1 MRAELVRE
9 SLMTL
14 TKRSHSWPAPLVAGL
29 LFSLPL
35 VSRADTAP
43 LPSLPPAITAAID
56 AIAAQPD
63 QCPNVEA
70 IQSLVEDAKSWAES
84 NATTTPGSGGVPAL
98 AAYAAQR
105 LQANNDATA
114 GDGSA
119 PDSQCGCVAGLS
131 QALAPVDPAHAAD
144 VQQAFAQAFPE
155 CDKTDTDTAAAR
167 APVPPYEGLPQLK
180 NLPGFSILGDP
191 VPLCR
196 GDCSAVEPPP
206 AYDASRTAL

>member
-1 MRAELVRE
+1 
-9 SLMTL
+9 MTL

-35 VSRADTAP
+35 VSWADTAP
-43 LPSLPPAITAAID
+43 SPSLPPAITAAID
-56 AIAAQPD
+56 AMAAQPD

-84 NATTTPGSGGVPAL
+84 NATTEPEAGGVPAL
-98 AAYAAQR
+98 AAYAALR
-105 LQANNDATA
+105 LQAKNDAA
-114 GDGSA
+114 AVDGSA
-119 PDSQCGCVAGLS
+119 PDSHCGCVAGLS

-144 VQQAFAQAFPE
+144 VRRAFAQAFPE
-155 CDKTDTDTAAAR
+155 CNKSDTGTAAGG
-167 APVPPYEGLPQLK
+167 APVPPYEGWPQLK

-196 GDCSAVEPPP
+196 SDCNAVEPPP